1 MRPIQ
6 WDGRKLLLIDQLRLP
21 EELVWITCETVEEVA
36 AAIEKMQVRG
46 APAIG
51 ATAAYGV
58 AIGAQ
63 ANADQEKRGF
73 FDAMEQ
79 VCARLAKTRPTAV
92 NLFWA
97 INRMRA
103 VLDKYRDEDVSKIVN
118 HLVREAEAIAEEDVQ
133 INKAIGRNGL
143 PYIPEN
149 ARILTHCN
157 TGSLATVE
165 FGTALGVVRTAHAA
179 GKNVHVFADETRPY
193 LQGARLTAFE
203 LSHDGIPVT
212 VITDSMAG
220 HLMKTGQIDLVIVG
234 ADRITANGDTANKIG
249 TYSLAVLAKYHQIP
263 FYVAAPLSTI
273 DYDLPSGD
281 QIVIEQRSE
290 EEVAWIAGKRIIPQG
305 VSALHPAFD
314 VTPHELITAI
324 ITEKGV
330 VEKPNWDRMRQLI
343 EKVGQE

>member
-73 FDAMEQ
+73 FDVMEQ

-103 VLDKYRDEDVSKIVN
+103 VLDKYRDEDVSQIVN

-330 VEKPNWDRMRQLI
+330 VENPNWDRMRQLI